1 MKRLLVLCLTPALIV
16 GLTTAA
22 PAVAAPHRTP
32 TAATPAPAVAA
43 ASVHNT
49 VAQAEAKLINMTVG
63 PGTNS
68 FWGKARIIGWQVSS
82 CGAAYQASV
91 TNVTFEPPTAPAP
104 TTAKHAATAV
114 SPATVPCPS
123 ASPGAVP
130 AGTVNPA
137 GGDWWNPFTWHWFG
151 DAAHPGIL
159 FGGCCDSLVPR
170 LHSCVYGAAAGTFP
184 ALSGEM
190 IWQVLI
196 MGGKLTTGPGG
207 YAVLAIGGCTFGLVF
222 NS

>member
-1 MKRLLVLCLTPALIV
+1 MKRLLVLCLPVALIA

-22 PAVAAPHRTP
+22 PALAAPRSST
-32 TAATPAPAVAA
+32 VAA
-43 ASVHNT
+43 ASVHHT
-49 VAQAEAKLINMTVG
+49 VAGVESLLINKTVG

-82 CGAAYQASV
+82 CGAAYQAPI
-91 TNVTFEPPTAPAP
+91 TNVTFEPPVTPVPAAKHPAAAPA
-104 TTAKHAATAV
+104 AV
-114 SPATVPCPS
+114 SPAACPT
-123 ASPGAVP
+123 AGT

-170 LHSCVYGAAAGTFP
+170 LHACVYGAAAGTFP

-190 IWQVLI
+190 IWQALI

-207 YAVLAIGGCTFGLVF
+207 YAVLAIGGCSFGLVF
-222 NS
+222 GS